1 VDKGTTSRAVLE
13 FVKNL
18 HELFPDN
25 ILPML
30 GNHDLYLLLDA
41 PFEVNFAK
49 KHHHMGKIVHDF
61 SYAFIN
67 PEEYVTSKF
76 SPSREDD
83 DLILT
88 AMHDALEWVYARNA
102 YSRVFLC
109 PYPNSS
115 TCRENQIDL
124 FSSASPFAD
133 NSELAARARVRVQEW
148 RMEYAMGLLDSG
160 LLRWLGQLPVVAV
173 IGDALVTHVGLS
185 LQVLDYVKQYA
196 KQDGIAIREALDG
209 LTNVPF
215 HTFWSLHLI
224 ADAEGKLAMMTKPN
238 TITNIPEI
246 ALSLIGELVTYRGNF
261 NDKNEAS
268 VDRILSILNLHRIVV
283 GHTPHDFATEF
294 FDGRLLATDSTLSRT
309 FRAFGNLYCPVRDGL
324 RKTSIEKLS
333 DCAREINDVCEGSIS
348 HLRRKSS
355 SDPWPKNVVE
365 VTDALENI
373 VRDEF

>member
-1 VDKGTTSRAVLE
+1 
-13 FVKNL
+13 
-18 HELFPDN
+18 
-25 ILPML
+25 
-30 GNHDLYLLLDA
+30 
-41 PFEVNFAK
+41 
-49 KHHHMGKIVHDF
+49 
-61 SYAFIN
+61 
-67 PEEYVTSKF
+67 
-76 SPSREDD
+76 
-83 DLILT
+83 
-88 AMHDALEWVYARNA
+88 MHDALEWVYARNA
-102 YSRVFLC
+102 SSRVFLC

-148 RMEYAMGLLDSG
+148 KMEYAMGVLDSG

-196 KQDGIAIREALDG
+196 KQEGIAIGEALDG

-215 HTFWSLHLI
+215 YTCWSLHLI
-224 ADAEGKLAMMTKPN
+224 ADAEGKLAMITKTN
-238 TITNIPEI
+238 TINNIPEI

-324 RKTSIEKLS
+324 RKTSIEEIS
-333 DCAREINDVCEGSIS
+333 DRAREINDVCEGSILQ
-348 HLRRKSS
+348 LRRKSS

-365 VTDALENI
+365 VTDALDNT